1 MFGIGGLAIVYFI
14 APILDNML
22 AKIRLRYISIQIF
35 IQILV
40 TALLITQVI
49 IQL

>member
-22 AKIRLRYISIQIF
+22 DDYVIF
-35 IQILV
+35 LSYLEFYLSFV
-40 TALLITQVI
+40 
-49 IQL
+49 